1 MKDKTTLFEYLYEN
15 LKEQIVSGRIKC
27 GESLPS
33 MNSVSEQYN
42 IGIRTVKDVFRA
54 LSSEGYIKT
63 EERKAAVVIY
73 SDNKDSQES
82 AVKYVL
88 ERKSFIV
95 EVYQTMALLMPE
107 LFCFSSQVCGQ
118 KYLDLWEKSLSRS
131 KKKDTQSRW
140 SVASDFLYD
149 ILEKSNN
156 LLFRDLFFS
165 LDVYARLPLFS
176 SHDGFIELVDTKSIG
191 NSMWVMESLLT
202 GNRSEIIYRFGL
214 MYDAVINAI
223 QKYLDIMAEKNPNVE
238 EGEYDYSWAAE
249 RGREHYYTQI
259 ARELIDKIGS
269 GIYKPDTFL
278 PHEAELSEQYGVSV
292 STVRKAI
299 LMLNELG
306 VAKTFNAKGT
316 KAMLQNKEMAMKS
329 IKNKKYKRDTL
340 MYLSALQLMTIT
352 VKAAAESA
360 FQNIDKDVINELDEK
375 MSCHDSINLD
385 CIQECINKYVSLRPL
400 KTILEETG
408 EIIYGGYYYAFY
420 RDGSQAANLL
430 NFKSQKA
437 FECLKHGDK
446 KGFAA
451 KTSECYGHILKIVR
465 DYLIGYGLTEAKNF
479 VVPE

>member
-15 LKEQIVSGRIKC
+15 LKEQIISGRIRY

-33 MNSVSEQYN
+33 MNSVCEQYN

-54 LSSEGYIKT
+54 LSSDGYIKT
-63 EERKAAVVIY
+63 EERKSAVVIY
-73 SDNKDSQES
+73 SDNKDSQKL

-88 ERKSFIV
+88 ERKTFIV
-95 EVYQTMALLMPE
+95 EVYKTMALLMPE

-118 KYLDLWEKSLSRS
+118 KYLNLWGKTLSRS
-131 KKKDTQSRW
+131 KKKDTQNRW

-156 LLFRDLFFS
+156 LLFRDLFVS
-165 LDVYARLPLFS
+165 LEVYARLPLFS

-202 GNRSEIIYRFGL
+202 GKRNEISYRFGL

-223 QKYLDIMAEKNPNVE
+223 EKYLDIMAEKNQNVA
-238 EGEYDYSWAAE
+238 EGAYDYSWVAE

-269 GIYKPDTFL
+269 GIYKPGAFL
-278 PHEAELSEQYGVSV
+278 PHEAELAEQYGVSV

-306 VAKTFNAKGT
+306 FAQTLNAKGT
-316 KAMLQNKEMAMKS
+316 MAMLQNKEMAMKS

-360 FQNIDKDVINELDEK
+360 FQNIDSCVINELGEK
-375 MSCHDSINLD
+375 MNSNDSIYLD
-385 CIQECINKYVSLRPL
+385 CIQECINKYVGLRPL

-408 EIIYGGYYYAFY
+408 SIIYGGYYYAFY

-446 KGFAA
+446 EGFAA
-451 KTSECYGHILKIVR
+451 STSECYGHILKIVR

-479 VVPE
+479 AVPE